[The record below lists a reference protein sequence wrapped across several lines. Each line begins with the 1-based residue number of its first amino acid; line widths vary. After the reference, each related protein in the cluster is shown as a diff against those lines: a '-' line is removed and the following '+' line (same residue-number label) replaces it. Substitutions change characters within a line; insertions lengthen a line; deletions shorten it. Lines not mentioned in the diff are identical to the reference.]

1 MEGYKTNY
9 RVLIADDDPNVHQS
23 LSPYFRREGYE
34 IFSSYDGEDAV
45 EKARSLK
52 PDMIILDIM
61 MPRKDGLAVCREIRR
76 EANIPVIM
84 LSAKGEEFDKLLGL
98 ELGADDYIT
107 KPFNP
112 LEVLAR
118 VKAQLRRYAQL
129 GGMPEKGTAL
139 TLGGIA
145 MDDERKSVTLDGEE
159 VTLTPTEYDILR
171 LLLEN
176 PGKVFSSADIYRRV
190 WKDEPFSAEGT
201 VPVHIRHLR
210 EKLEIDPANPRYL
223 KVVWGKGY
231 KLEEM
236 KK

>member
-98 ELGADDYIT
+98 ELGADDYIV
-107 KPFNP
+107 KPFETKE
-112 LEVLAR
+112 LIAR
-118 VKAQLRRYAQL
+118 IRAVLRR
-129 GGMPEKGTAL
+129 
-139 TLGGIA
+139 
-145 MDDERKSVTLDGEE
+145 
-159 VTLTPTEYDILR
+159 
-171 LLLEN
+171 
-176 PGKVFSSADIYRRV
+176 SSADTKENPEILTFPGLEINIANYELKVDGKTIDTPARELELLYFLASNKNVVFTREQLLEKV
-190 WKDEPFSAEGT
+190 WGFEYGGESRTID
-201 VPVHIRHLR
+201 VHVKRLR
-210 EKLEIDPANPRYL
+210 EKLGNTHDKYWML
-223 KVVWGKGY
+223 KTKHCVGY
-231 KLEEM
+231 IFEVYEQ
-236 KK
+236 